1 MIKFFRQIRQRL
13 LSENRLGKYLLYA
26 VGEIILVVIGIL
38 IALQINNAN
47 EARKARLQEI
57 TILENLRQDMSL
69 DTLDINFNIQYHK
82 KFITEEQKLLR
93 FLQSNLEEPPYPIDM
108 NNALGIPLIIE
119 FHKSTFANLQNNDV
133 GLLSNIKLRKDIARF
148 YDFFQA
154 AILRLENDYPTYQTY
169 TVKMPYFLKYCRL
182 DPGGPEMEMD
192 NPDFEDYYNPD
203 FTKQAIE
210 MYDYEGAKS
219 DEAFKLLLNESIF
232 FRQVKLDYYIDM
244 RNRIVE
250 LIQAIDAELND
261 LRAKS

>member
-1 MIKFFRQIRQRL
+1 MIKFLRRIRQRL
-13 LSENRLGKYLLYA
+13 LVEKRLGRYFFYA
-26 VGEIILVVIGIL
+26 IGEIVLVVIGIL

-57 TILENLRQDMSL
+57 TILENLKQDMSL
-69 DTLDINFNIQYHK
+69 DTLDINFNIQYHT

-93 FLQSNLEEPPYPIDM
+93 FLQSDLDEPPYPIDM

-210 MYDYEGAKS
+210 MYDYKGAQA
-219 DEAFKLLLNESIF
+219 DEAFKLLLNESVF
-232 FRQVKLDYYIDM
+232 FRQVKLDYYKDM
-244 RNRIVE
+244 RIRIIE
-250 LIQAIDAELND
+250 LITEIDTELNE
-261 LRAKS
+261 LKAQS